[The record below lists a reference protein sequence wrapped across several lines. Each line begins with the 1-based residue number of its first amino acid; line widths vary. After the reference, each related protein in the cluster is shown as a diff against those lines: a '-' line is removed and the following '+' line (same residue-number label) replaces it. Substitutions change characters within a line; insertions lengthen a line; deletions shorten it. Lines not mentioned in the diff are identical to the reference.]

1 MPAARSGGRPTSG
14 DRIVAAPHVVIVGGG
29 FGGLYAARRLAR
41 HSVRV
46 TVVDRRNHHL
56 FQPLLY
62 QVATAGLSPADIA
75 SPLRSILRD
84 ARNVAVLLAEAERV
98 DLTGRRVL
106 LEDGEL
112 AYDALILA
120 TGASHSYFGHDD
132 WELLAPGLKTLEDA
146 IEIRR
151 RVLLAYEAA
160 ERCLDGAERRAL
172 LTFVVIGGGPTGVE
186 LSGALAEIARQSM
199 ARDFRVID
207 PSQARIVLLEGGPRV
222 LPAFAE
228 ALSAKAATALSR
240 SGVEVR
246 TGATVTNVT
255 SDAVWVGGDQ
265 IRCRT
270 VLWAAGVEASP
281 WPDPSASRWTA
292 PAACRSSRISRCPA
306 IPMSS

>member
-1 MPAARSGGRPTSG
+1 MPAARSEGRPT

-41 HSVRV
+41 HPVRV

-98 DLTGRRVL
+98 DLTGRRIL

-146 IEIRR
+146 LEIRR

-222 LPAFAE
+222 LPAFGE
-228 ALSAKAATALSR
+228 ALSAKAAAALSR

-246 TGATVTNVT
+246 AGATVTNVT
-255 SDAVWVGGDQ
+255 SDAVGS
-265 IRCRT
+265 
-270 VLWAAGVEASP
+270 AG
-281 WPDPSASRWTA
+281 
-292 PAACRSSRISRCPA
+292 
-306 IPMSS
+306 

>member
-1 MPAARSGGRPTSG
+1 
-14 DRIVAAPHVVIVGGG
+14 
-29 FGGLYAARRLAR
+29 
-41 HSVRV
+41 
-46 TVVDRRNHHL
+46 
-56 FQPLLY
+56 
-62 QVATAGLSPADIA
+62 VATAALSPADIA

-84 ARNVAVLLAEAERV
+84 ARNVAVLLAEVERV
-98 DLTGRRVL
+98 DLTGRRIL

-120 TGASHSYFGHDD
+120 TGASHSYFGHED

-146 IEIRR
+146 LEIRR

-207 PSQARIVLLEGGPRV
+207 PEPGPDRPPRGRAAR
-222 LPAFAE
+222 PACLRERSRRRRRRRSRA
-228 ALSAKAATALSR
+228 AVSRCAPARWSRASRPTPCGSAAIRSAAAPC
-240 SGVEVR
+240 SGRRGRGV
-246 TGATVTNVT
+246 
-255 SDAVWVGGDQ
+255 
-265 IRCRT
+265 
-270 VLWAAGVEASP
+270 AARA
-281 WPDPSASRWTA
+281 DPSASPWIA